1 MFAAVFCHSKTATS
15 NRSLALSALAKA
27 YLPRGMLLGLC
38 LVFALLRPGFAQ
50 AVPDYRLGGGD
61 SVKISVFMSPE
72 LTTEARIS
80 EQGLVNFPL
89 VGTVKI
95 SGLSVA
101 QAEAELS
108 RQLKQGG
115 FISKPQVLMT
125 VTAYRSQLVSV
136 LGNVGKPGR
145 YPLEMPGLRLSE
157 LLAQLGGIAPGG
169 SEIVAVTRKTSSG
182 SLEQINVDLGSIYI
196 DGKAELDIL
205 MQAGDSVYVGRQ
217 TLFYISGSVG
227 RPGSY
232 PIDRH
237 MTVGQAIAKG
247 GSFTLGAS
255 YTLQAKEA
263 GVRLLRRNSNGEMIE
278 FTPKMSD
285 LVLPDDQIFVR
296 ESLF

>member
-1 MFAAVFCHSKTATS
+1 MVAAAFCISKTATS
-15 NRSLALSALAKA
+15 NRSLTFLAQA
-27 YLPRGMLLGLC
+27 EDHLPRGILLGFCFLLA
-38 LVFALLRPGFAQ
+38 LVGPCAAQ
-50 AVPDYRLGGGD
+50 AVSDYRLGGGD
-61 SVKISVFMSPE
+61 GVKISVFMSPE

-89 VGTVKI
+89 IGAVKI
-95 SGLSVA
+95 AGLSIA

-136 LGNVGKPGR
+136 LGNVVKPGR

-169 SEIVAVTRKTSSG
+169 SDHVVVTRKTSSG
-182 SLEQINVDLGSIYI
+182 ALEQINVDLGSIYV
-196 DGKAELDIL
+196 DGKAELDIP

-217 TLFYISGSVG
+217 TLFYISGSIG

-263 GVRLLRRNSNGEMIE
+263 GVRLLRRNSNGEMME

>member
-1 MFAAVFCHSKTATS
+1 MFAATSCSLKTITLK
-15 NRSLALSALAKA
+15 RSLTFLDHAGA
-27 YLPRGMLLGLC
+27 YLLPGMILGLC
-38 LVFALLRPGFAQ
+38 LVFALIGSAFAQ

-89 VGTVKI
+89 IGSIKI
-95 SGLSVA
+95 AGLSIA

-108 RQLKQGG
+108 RLLKAGG
-115 FISKPQVLMT
+115 YISKAQVLMT

-136 LGNVGKPGR
+136 LGNVVKPGR

-169 SEIVAVTRKTSSG
+169 SELVVVSRKTSSG
-182 SLEQINVDLGSIYI
+182 ALEHINVDLGSIYI
-196 DGKAELDIL
+196 DGKAELDIS

-232 PIDRH
+232 PIDRQ

-263 GVRLLRRNSNGEMIE
+263 GVRLLRRNSNGEMME

-285 LVLPDDQIFVR
+285 VVLPDDQIFVR

>member
-1 MFAAVFCHSKTATS
+1 MIAAAFCISKTATS
-15 NRSLALSALAKA
+15 NRSLTFLTRPEAD
-27 YLPRGMLLGLC
+27 LPRWILLGFC
-38 LVFALLRPGFAQ
+38 FMFAMVGSCHAQ
-50 AVPDYRLGGGD
+50 AVSDYRLGGGD

-89 VGTVKI
+89 IGTVKI
-95 SGLSVA
+95 AGLSIA

-136 LGNVGKPGR
+136 LGNVVKPGR

-169 SEIVAVTRKTSSG
+169 SDLVVVTRKTSSG
-182 SLEQINVDLGSIYI
+182 ALEQINVDLGSIYV
-196 DGKAELDIL
+196 DGKAELDIP

-217 TLFYISGSVG
+217 TQFYISGSVG

-232 PIDRH
+232 AIDRH

>member
-1 MFAAVFCHSKTATS
+1 MVAAAFCSSKTATS
-15 NRSLALSALAKA
+15 NRSLTLLERAKA
-27 YLPRGMLLGLC
+27 YLPQGVLLGLS
-38 LVFALLRPGFAQ
+38 LVFALVGSAFAQ

-72 LTTEARIS
+72 LSTEARIS
-80 EQGLVNFPL
+80 EQGLISFPL
-89 VGTVKI
+89 IGSFKI
-95 SGLSVA
+95 AGLSIA
-101 QAEAELS
+101 QAEAELA
-108 RQLKQGG
+108 RLLKQGG
-115 FISKPQVLMT
+115 FISKAQVLMT

-136 LGNVGKPGR
+136 LGNVVKPGR

-169 SEIVAVTRKTSSG
+169 SELIVVTRKTSSG
-182 SLEQINVDLGSIYI
+182 ALEQINVDLGSIYI
-196 DGKAELDIL
+196 DGKAELDIS

-237 MTVGQAIAKG
+237 MTVGQAISKG

-285 LVLPDDQIFVR
+285 AVLPDDQIFVR